1 MANVNHHGHGV
12 RKGKGRK
19 PAEIAK
25 RDSSSSWAKS
35 LLPMSR
41 PASMCCDM
49 RYAFLV
55 ILLAMCTKIEK
66 LDEIVE
72 QLQEYKYV

>member
-35 LLPMSR
+35 L
-41 PASMCCDM
+41 
-49 RYAFLV
+49 
-55 ILLAMCTKIEK
+55 CTNET
-66 LDEIVE
+66 DNN
-72 QLQEYKYV
+72 